1 MNNWD
6 KVEKRKRAVT
16 ESDIQKLYVSA
27 VLWILGG
34 LAYFYFIIMG
44 WHL

>member
-1 MNNWD
+1 MNKWD

-16 ESDIQKLYVSA
+16 QQDIQWLYLKMI
-27 VLWILGG
+27 LWILAGVG
-34 LAYFYFIIMG
+34 YFYFVIMG

>member
-1 MNNWD
+1 MGNWD
-6 KVEKRKRAVT
+6 KVEKRKRAAT
-16 ESDIQKLYVSA
+16 QSDIHKLYVSMA
-27 VLWILGG
+27 LWILAG

>member
-1 MNNWD
+1 MGDWD
-6 KVEKRKRAVT
+6 KVEKKKRVAT
-16 ESDIQKLYVSA
+16 QQDIQMLYLKMI
-27 VLWILGG
+27 LWIVGG